1 MLINLEP
8 LAASAANKIVNTSL
22 SKNAEATEVE
32 NIVTKS
38 LGVLTEQGIY
48 ALGLFLAT
56 RKRNKDEH
64 KRNDRKSDA
73 IVADSI
79 HLYLASLLKETYLFT
94 DSLKN
99 KQDVITDFYREITA
113 PNENES
119 SVDALR
125 RILLIKQI
133 FETTLTYARYAAKA
147 AKQKLD

>member
-8 LAASAANKIVNTSL
+8 LAALAANNIVDSSITQ
-22 SKNAEATEVE
+22 NAKANDAE

-48 ALGLFLAT
+48 AFGLFLAT
-56 RKRNKDEH
+56 RKRGQDHSVATSIDNAL
-64 KRNDRKSDA
+64 RK
-73 IVADSI
+73 
-79 HLYLASLLKETYLFT
+79 LLKDTKFLT
-94 DSLKN
+94 DNLTNIPKSE
-99 KQDVITDFYREITA
+99 IAEFYRKITA

-125 RILLIKQI
+125 RILLIKQM

-147 AKQKLD
+147 RKDN

>member
-8 LAASAANKIVNTSL
+8 LAALAANNIVDS
-22 SKNAEATEVE
+22 SIAQNAKANDAE

-48 ALGLFLAT
+48 AFGLFLAT
-56 RKRNKDEH
+56 RKRGQDHSVATSIDNAL
-64 KRNDRKSDA
+64 RK
-73 IVADSI
+73 
-79 HLYLASLLKETYLFT
+79 LLKDTKVLT
-94 DSLKN
+94 DNLTNIPKSE
-99 KQDVITDFYREITA
+99 IAEFYREITA

-125 RILLIKQI
+125 RILLIKQM

-147 AKQKLD
+147 RKDN

>member
-8 LAASAANKIVNTSL
+8 LAALAANNIVDS
-22 SKNAEATEVE
+22 SIAQNAKANDAE

-48 ALGLFLAT
+48 AFGLFLAT
-56 RKRNKDEH
+56 RKRGQDNSVATSID
-64 KRNDRKSDA
+64 NALRK
-73 IVADSI
+73 
-79 HLYLASLLKETYLFT
+79 LLKDTKFLT
-94 DSLKN
+94 DNLTNIPKSE
-99 KQDVITDFYREITA
+99 IAEFCREITA

-125 RILLIKQI
+125 RILLIKQM

-147 AKQKLD
+147 RKDN

>member
-8 LAASAANKIVNTSL
+8 LAALAANNIVDS
-22 SKNAEATEVE
+22 SIAQNAKANDAE

-48 ALGLFLAT
+48 AFGLFLAT
-56 RKRNKDEH
+56 RKRGQDHSVATSIDNAL
-64 KRNDRKSDA
+64 RK
-73 IVADSI
+73 
-79 HLYLASLLKETYLFT
+79 LLKDTKFLT
-94 DSLKN
+94 DNLTNIPKSE
-99 KQDVITDFYREITA
+99 IAEFYRKITA

-147 AKQKLD
+147 RKDN

>member
-8 LAASAANKIVNTSL
+8 LAALAANNIVDS
-22 SKNAEATEVE
+22 SIAQNAKANDAE

-48 ALGLFLAT
+48 AFSLFLAT
-56 RKRNKDEH
+56 RKRGQDHSVATSIDNAL
-64 KRNDRKSDA
+64 RK
-73 IVADSI
+73 
-79 HLYLASLLKETYLFT
+79 LLKDTKFLT
-94 DSLKN
+94 DNLTNIPKSE
-99 KQDVITDFYREITA
+99 IAEFYREITA
-113 PNENES
+113 ENKSKNES